1 MIPVIN
7 AFLAGR
13 YQRLILGLFWGVF
26 FAAII
31 AAGYTFLVWQIAN
44 FVRHDRDGELMR
56 LNEIHANAVSA
67 LRLLEVE
74 ATSAPCSAPFLA
86 AMQRVAFLPDGLN
99 EFLYAPNGIVQCSTS
114 TAKFDPPVPLG
125 EPDIK
130 GKRPDDLDYWF
141 TQSLEHLG
149 RTDTAGTIARLGS
162 FAVAIP
168 PYSRYQNHARW
179 IRKEIAV
186 LGPDGKAW
194 NVVGD
199 HGTSSHL
206 TEHVAEHFAEHFS
219 EATSEHRTDH
229 SQLGMF
235 HRLATVTDV
244 QCDDQEV
251 YCVAT
256 EANLLVLARDWWTSL
271 SVAIVLAALFAWVC
285 ANHALSWLKRHWSFE
300 PRFKR
305 KLNPKNILI
314 AYQPILDAKT
324 GQISGCEVLA
334 RWRDIDGTTV
344 FPDRFIGIVERS
356 GLTLAFTEMVA
367 ERTRQELT
375 SRLPLDRPLQVNFN
389 TFACDFDSR
398 KLVRIFSKFLDGSHQ
413 FNVAVE
419 LVESD
424 KIDFK
429 AAQKTIEELKRAG
442 IKTYIDD
449 FGTGYSSIERVARLA
464 VDGVKLDKSFAMAP
478 PESILGRMLP
488 HVLDIIKTSEHLI
501 VVEGVETAAR
511 LDLLRSTSHIDYIQG
526 YALSRPLS
534 IDDFVAFLSTCGTGN
549 SNRLA
554 A

>member
-7 AFLAGR
+7 AVLAGR
-13 YQRLILGLFWGVF
+13 FQRLILGLFWGVF
-26 FAAII
+26 FAAILV
-31 AAGYTFLVWQIAN
+31 AGCAFLVWQIAN
-44 FVRHDRDGELMR
+44 FIRHDRDGELMR

-86 AMQRVAFLPDGLN
+86 AMQRIAFLPDGLN
-99 EFLYAPNGIVQCSTS
+99 EFLYAPNGIVQCSTR

-130 GKRPDDLDYWF
+130 GKRPGDLDYWF
-141 TQSLEHLG
+141 AQGLEHIG
-149 RTDTAGTIARLGS
+149 RPNTDGTLAGLGS
-162 FAVAIP
+162 FVVAIP

-179 IRKEIAV
+179 LRKEIAV
-186 LGPDGKAW
+186 LGPDSTIW
-194 NVVGD
+194 NVAGD

-206 TEHVAEHFAEHFS
+206 AEHVAEHFS
-219 EATSEHRTDH
+219 EAPSEHRADH
-229 SQLGMF
+229 SQLGLL
-235 HRLATVTDV
+235 HQLATITDV
-244 QCDDQEV
+244 QCDDQNV

-256 EANLLVLARDWWTSL
+256 EANLLVLAGDWWTSL
-271 SVAIVLAALFAWVC
+271 LAAIVLAALLAWIC
-285 ANHALSWLKRHWSFE
+285 ANHALSWLKRYWSFE
-300 PRFKR
+300 ARFKR
-305 KLNPKNILI
+305 YLNAGSIQV

-324 GQISGCEVLA
+324 GHVSGCEVLA

-367 ERTRQELT
+367 ERARQELT
-375 SRLPLDRPLQVNFN
+375 SRLPPDRPLQVNFN
-389 TFACDFDSR
+389 TFPCDFDSK
-398 KLVRIFSKFLDGSHQ
+398 KLLRIFSKFLDGEHQ

-424 KIDFK
+424 KIDFM
-429 AAQKTIEELKRAG
+429 AAQKTIEEFKRAG

-449 FGTGYSSIERVARLA
+449 FGTGYSSIERVANLA
-464 VDGVKLDKSFAMAP
+464 VHGVKLDKSFAMAP

-488 HVLDIIKTSEHLI
+488 HVLDAIKTSEHLI

-511 LDLLRSTSHIDYIQG
+511 LELLRSTSHIDYIQG

-534 IDDFVAFLSTCGTGN
+534 IDDFVAFLSTYGTGN
-549 SNRLA
+549 RSRLA